1 MAAVG
6 LGFRFLAFIGLPALT
21 GEKLLSPD
29 GGAGTS
35 LQAGQDHVGKVLL
48 EPLEVLPVGNG
59 TVAVWSI
66 LRSSVE
72 DLWISYVVG
81 GVGSL

>member
-1 MAAVG
+1 MATVG

-21 GEKLLSPD
+21 GGELLSPH
-29 GGAGTS
+29 GAVGTS